1 MRKKW
6 IFIGA
11 AFALAMTLTGC
22 RDNAAASIP
31 QQSSQEQT
39 KEQTQMIP
47 MEEAQEAA
55 LKAADIVAADA
66 DISATTLSE
75 VAGVACYKVEFTSG
89 EYAYAYTINAET
101 GAVMEMSSQEQNAQA
116 SGTQTETADPAA
128 PAPAQNATG
137 TGTVDEAAAQKIALE
152 HAGVK
157 AADATITKS
166 KLDYEDGRQVYDIEW
181 YAGGAKY
188 DYEIAT
194 DTGEIISSAY
204 EEKTMGADSK
214 NVTVSE
220 ADAKKTA
227 LDRVSGATD
236 KDLYEWKLDY
246 EDGHRIKGGQTSAV
260 NWIHSILK
268 KQRVLAEDWQLSQC
282 LFGEHL
288 LKTHPDKVVV
298 LVESEKSAVI
308 GSAIFPDYVW
318 LATGGKS
325 QMREEKLRVLSGR
338 TVLLFPDADAYAEW
352 KQRAES
358 MYFCKVVVSDIIER
372 NATPKQKEAHIDIAD
387 WIIFQIREGK
397 VMSTANHLV
406 EAERILQ
413 RMIEKNPVLQK
424 LIDDLDLVLV
434 GASPIGN
441 DDEKPP

>member
-1 MRKKW
+1 MGGAIYGIASVTIFVRFLQIYPVHKNFTCNLAGYRLHFTHSNLIGGIRKSMRKKW
-6 IFIGA
+6 IFTGA

-39 KEQTQMIP
+39 QMIS

-116 SGTQTETADPAA
+116 SGTQTEAADSASPAKEQTSA

-137 TGTVDEAAAQKIALE
+137 IGTVDEAEAQKIALE

-157 AADATITKS
+157 AADATIIRS

-188 DYEIAT
+188 DYEIAA

-246 EDGHRIKGGQTSAV
+246 DDGRPEYEGKIIYGGTEYEFTIDA
-260 NWIHSILK
+260 
-268 KQRVLAEDWQLSQC
+268 
-282 LFGEHL
+282 
-288 LKTHPDKVVV
+288 
-298 LVESEKSAVI
+298 
-308 GSAIFPDYVW
+308 
-318 LATGGKS
+318 ATGS
-325 QMREEKLRVLSGR
+325 VMEWDAEKVR
-338 TVLLFPDADAYAEW
+338 
-352 KQRAES
+352 
-358 MYFCKVVVSDIIER
+358 
-372 NATPKQKEAHIDIAD
+372 
-387 WIIFQIREGK
+387 
-397 VMSTANHLV
+397 
-406 EAERILQ
+406 
-413 RMIEKNPVLQK
+413 
-424 LIDDLDLVLV
+424 
-434 GASPIGN
+434 
-441 DDEKPP
+441 

>member
-1 MRKKW
+1 MGCLLLYKMETIRESVKRGMGGAIYGIASVTIFVKFLQNSPIHKNFTCNLAGYRLHFTHSNLIGRIRKSMRKKW
-6 IFIGA
+6 IFTGA

-31 QQSSQEQT
+31 QPSSQEQT

-55 LKAADIVAADA
+55 LKAADIEAADA
-66 DISATTLSE
+66 DMKATTLSE

-101 GAVMEMSSQEQNAQA
+101 GAVMEMSSQEQSAQA
-116 SGTQTETADPAA
+116 SGTETADSAA
-128 PAPAQNATG
+128 PATAQNATG

-157 AADATITKS
+157 ETDATITKS

-246 EDGHRIKGGQTSAV
+246 DDGRP
-260 NWIHSILK
+260 
-268 KQRVLAEDWQLSQC
+268 E
-282 LFGEHL
+282 
-288 LKTHPDKVVV
+288 
-298 LVESEKSAVI
+298 
-308 GSAIFPDYVW
+308 Y
-318 LATGGKS
+318 
-325 QMREEKLRVLSGR
+325 
-338 TVLLFPDADAYAEW
+338 
-352 KQRAES
+352 
-358 MYFCKVVVSDIIER
+358 
-372 NATPKQKEAHIDIAD
+372 
-387 WIIFQIREGK
+387 EGK
-397 VMSTANHLV
+397 IIYGGTEYEFTIDASTGSVM
-406 EAERILQ
+406 EWDAEKVR
-413 RMIEKNPVLQK
+413 
-424 LIDDLDLVLV
+424 
-434 GASPIGN
+434 
-441 DDEKPP
+441 

>member
-6 IFIGA
+6 IFTVA

-137 TGTVDEAAAQKIALE
+137 IGTVDEAAAQKIALE

-214 NVTVSE
+214 KVTVSE

-236 KDLYEWKLDY
+236 KDLYEWKLDCDDGRPEY
-246 EDGHRIKGGQTSAV
+246 EGKIIYGGTEYEFTIDA
-260 NWIHSILK
+260 
-268 KQRVLAEDWQLSQC
+268 
-282 LFGEHL
+282 
-288 LKTHPDKVVV
+288 
-298 LVESEKSAVI
+298 
-308 GSAIFPDYVW
+308 
-318 LATGGKS
+318 ATGS
-325 QMREEKLRVLSGR
+325 VMEWDAEKVR
-338 TVLLFPDADAYAEW
+338 
-352 KQRAES
+352 
-358 MYFCKVVVSDIIER
+358 
-372 NATPKQKEAHIDIAD
+372 
-387 WIIFQIREGK
+387 
-397 VMSTANHLV
+397 
-406 EAERILQ
+406 
-413 RMIEKNPVLQK
+413 
-424 LIDDLDLVLV
+424 
-434 GASPIGN
+434 
-441 DDEKPP
+441 

>member
-11 AFALAMTLTGC
+11 AFALAMTLTGY
-22 RDNAAASIP
+22 RYNAAASIP

-55 LKAADIVAADA
+55 LNAADIVAADA

-89 EYAYAYTINAET
+89 EYAYTINAET

-116 SGTQTETADPAA
+116 SGTQTEVADSTVPATAQTSA

-214 NVTVSE
+214 NITVSE

-246 EDGHRIKGGQTSAV
+246 DDGRPEYEGKIIYGGTEYEFTIDA
-260 NWIHSILK
+260 
-268 KQRVLAEDWQLSQC
+268 
-282 LFGEHL
+282 
-288 LKTHPDKVVV
+288 
-298 LVESEKSAVI
+298 
-308 GSAIFPDYVW
+308 
-318 LATGGKS
+318 ATGS
-325 QMREEKLRVLSGR
+325 VMEWDAEKVR
-338 TVLLFPDADAYAEW
+338 
-352 KQRAES
+352 
-358 MYFCKVVVSDIIER
+358 
-372 NATPKQKEAHIDIAD
+372 
-387 WIIFQIREGK
+387 
-397 VMSTANHLV
+397 
-406 EAERILQ
+406 
-413 RMIEKNPVLQK
+413 
-424 LIDDLDLVLV
+424 
-434 GASPIGN
+434 
-441 DDEKPP
+441 

>member
-1 MRKKW
+1 MGCLLLYKMETIRESVKRGMGGAIYGIASVTIFVRFLQVYPVHKNFTCNLAGYRLHFTHSNLIGRIRKSMRKKW
-6 IFIGA
+6 IFTGV

-55 LKAADIVAADA
+55 LKAADIEAADA
-66 DISATTLSE
+66 DISATTLSG

-89 EYAYAYTINAET
+89 EYAYSYTINAET

-116 SGTQTETADPAA
+116 SGTQTEVADSAA
-128 PAPAQNATG
+128 PAPAQTSAAAPAQNATG

-188 DYEIAT
+188 DYEIAA

-204 EEKTMGADSK
+204 EEKTMGADSR

-236 KDLYEWKLDY
+236 KNLYEWKLDY
-246 EDGHRIKGGQTSAV
+246 EDGHP
-260 NWIHSILK
+260 
-268 KQRVLAEDWQLSQC
+268 E
-282 LFGEHL
+282 
-288 LKTHPDKVVV
+288 
-298 LVESEKSAVI
+298 
-308 GSAIFPDYVW
+308 Y
-318 LATGGKS
+318 
-325 QMREEKLRVLSGR
+325 
-338 TVLLFPDADAYAEW
+338 
-352 KQRAES
+352 
-358 MYFCKVVVSDIIER
+358 
-372 NATPKQKEAHIDIAD
+372 
-387 WIIFQIREGK
+387 EGK
-397 VMSTANHLV
+397 IIYGGTEYEFTIDASTGSVM
-406 EAERILQ
+406 EWDAEKVR
-413 RMIEKNPVLQK
+413 
-424 LIDDLDLVLV
+424 
-434 GASPIGN
+434 
-441 DDEKPP
+441 

>member
-31 QQSSQEQT
+31 QQSSQ
-39 KEQTQMIP
+39 EQTQMIP

-101 GAVMEMSSQEQNAQA
+101 GAVMEMSSQEQNAQT

-128 PAPAQNATG
+128 SAPAQTSGSASAQAQTSAAAPAQNATG

-181 YAGGAKY
+181 YVGGAKY
-188 DYEIAT
+188 DYEIAA

-246 EDGHRIKGGQTSAV
+246 DDGRPEYEGKIIYGGTEYEFTIDA
-260 NWIHSILK
+260 
-268 KQRVLAEDWQLSQC
+268 
-282 LFGEHL
+282 
-288 LKTHPDKVVV
+288 
-298 LVESEKSAVI
+298 
-308 GSAIFPDYVW
+308 
-318 LATGGKS
+318 ATGS
-325 QMREEKLRVLSGR
+325 VMEWDAEKVR
-338 TVLLFPDADAYAEW
+338 
-352 KQRAES
+352 
-358 MYFCKVVVSDIIER
+358 
-372 NATPKQKEAHIDIAD
+372 
-387 WIIFQIREGK
+387 
-397 VMSTANHLV
+397 
-406 EAERILQ
+406 
-413 RMIEKNPVLQK
+413 
-424 LIDDLDLVLV
+424 
-434 GASPIGN
+434 
-441 DDEKPP
+441 

>member
-31 QQSSQEQT
+31 QQSSQ
-39 KEQTQMIP
+39 EQTQMIP

-204 EEKTMGADSK
+204 EAAAQKIALEHAGVKAADATITKSKLDYEDGRQVYDIEWYAGGAKYDYEIATDTGEIISSAYEEKTMGADSK

-246 EDGHRIKGGQTSAV
+246 DDGRPEYEGKIIYGGTEYEFTIDA
-260 NWIHSILK
+260 
-268 KQRVLAEDWQLSQC
+268 
-282 LFGEHL
+282 
-288 LKTHPDKVVV
+288 
-298 LVESEKSAVI
+298 
-308 GSAIFPDYVW
+308 
-318 LATGGKS
+318 ATGS
-325 QMREEKLRVLSGR
+325 VMEWDAEKVR
-338 TVLLFPDADAYAEW
+338 
-352 KQRAES
+352 
-358 MYFCKVVVSDIIER
+358 
-372 NATPKQKEAHIDIAD
+372 
-387 WIIFQIREGK
+387 
-397 VMSTANHLV
+397 
-406 EAERILQ
+406 
-413 RMIEKNPVLQK
+413 
-424 LIDDLDLVLV
+424 
-434 GASPIGN
+434 
-441 DDEKPP
+441 

>member
-1 MRKKW
+1 
-6 IFIGA
+6 
-11 AFALAMTLTGC
+11 
-22 RDNAAASIP
+22 
-31 QQSSQEQT
+31 
-39 KEQTQMIP
+39 MIP

-128 PAPAQNATG
+128 PAPAQTSEPATAQNATG

-181 YAGGAKY
+181 YVGGAKY

-214 NVTVSE
+214 SVTVSE

-236 KDLYEWKLDY
+236 KNLYEWKLDY
-246 EDGHRIKGGQTSAV
+246 EDGHPEYEGKIIYGGTEYEFTIDA
-260 NWIHSILK
+260 
-268 KQRVLAEDWQLSQC
+268 
-282 LFGEHL
+282 
-288 LKTHPDKVVV
+288 
-298 LVESEKSAVI
+298 
-308 GSAIFPDYVW
+308 
-318 LATGGKS
+318 ATGS
-325 QMREEKLRVLSGR
+325 VMEWDAEKVR
-338 TVLLFPDADAYAEW
+338 
-352 KQRAES
+352 
-358 MYFCKVVVSDIIER
+358 
-372 NATPKQKEAHIDIAD
+372 
-387 WIIFQIREGK
+387 
-397 VMSTANHLV
+397 
-406 EAERILQ
+406 
-413 RMIEKNPVLQK
+413 
-424 LIDDLDLVLV
+424 
-434 GASPIGN
+434 
-441 DDEKPP
+441 

>member
-1 MRKKW
+1 MGCLLLYKMETIRESVKRGMGGAIYGIASVTIFVRFLQTYPVHKNFTCNLAVYRLHFTHSNLIGRIRKNMRKKW
-6 IFIGA
+6 IFTGA

-31 QQSSQEQT
+31 QQSSQEQTKEQT

-137 TGTVDEAAAQKIALE
+137 TGTVDGAAAQKIALE

-246 EDGHRIKGGQTSAV
+246 DDGRPEYEGKIIYGGTEYEFTIDA
-260 NWIHSILK
+260 
-268 KQRVLAEDWQLSQC
+268 
-282 LFGEHL
+282 
-288 LKTHPDKVVV
+288 
-298 LVESEKSAVI
+298 
-308 GSAIFPDYVW
+308 
-318 LATGGKS
+318 ATGS
-325 QMREEKLRVLSGR
+325 VMEWDAEKVR
-338 TVLLFPDADAYAEW
+338 
-352 KQRAES
+352 
-358 MYFCKVVVSDIIER
+358 
-372 NATPKQKEAHIDIAD
+372 
-387 WIIFQIREGK
+387 
-397 VMSTANHLV
+397 
-406 EAERILQ
+406 
-413 RMIEKNPVLQK
+413 
-424 LIDDLDLVLV
+424 
-434 GASPIGN
+434 
-441 DDEKPP
+441 

>member
-1 MRKKW
+1 MGGAIYGIASVTIFVRFLQIYPVHKNFTCDLAGYRLHFTHSNLIGGIRKNMRKKW
-6 IFIGA
+6 IFTVA

-31 QQSSQEQT
+31 QQSSQ
-39 KEQTQMIP
+39 EQTQMIP

-66 DISATTLSE
+66 DISATTLSG

-116 SGTQTETADPAA
+116 SGTQTEMADPAA

-137 TGTVDEAAAQKIALE
+137 IGTVDEAAAQKIALE

-246 EDGHRIKGGQTSAV
+246 DDGRPEYEGKIIYGGTEYEFTIDA
-260 NWIHSILK
+260 
-268 KQRVLAEDWQLSQC
+268 
-282 LFGEHL
+282 
-288 LKTHPDKVVV
+288 
-298 LVESEKSAVI
+298 
-308 GSAIFPDYVW
+308 
-318 LATGGKS
+318 ATGS
-325 QMREEKLRVLSGR
+325 VMEWDAEKVR
-338 TVLLFPDADAYAEW
+338 
-352 KQRAES
+352 
-358 MYFCKVVVSDIIER
+358 
-372 NATPKQKEAHIDIAD
+372 
-387 WIIFQIREGK
+387 
-397 VMSTANHLV
+397 
-406 EAERILQ
+406 
-413 RMIEKNPVLQK
+413 
-424 LIDDLDLVLV
+424 
-434 GASPIGN
+434 
-441 DDEKPP
+441 

>member
-6 IFIGA
+6 IFTGA

-31 QQSSQEQT
+31 QQSSQKQT
-39 KEQTQMIP
+39 EEQTQMIS

-55 LKAADIVAADA
+55 LKAADIEAADA

-116 SGTQTETADPAA
+116 SGTQTEAADSAVPAPAQTSGSASAQAQTAA
-128 PAPAQNATG
+128 PATAQNATG

-188 DYEIAT
+188 DYEIAA

-204 EEKTMGADSK
+204 EEKTMGADSR

-246 EDGHRIKGGQTSAV
+246 DDGRP
-260 NWIHSILK
+260 
-268 KQRVLAEDWQLSQC
+268 E
-282 LFGEHL
+282 
-288 LKTHPDKVVV
+288 
-298 LVESEKSAVI
+298 
-308 GSAIFPDYVW
+308 Y
-318 LATGGKS
+318 
-325 QMREEKLRVLSGR
+325 
-338 TVLLFPDADAYAEW
+338 
-352 KQRAES
+352 
-358 MYFCKVVVSDIIER
+358 
-372 NATPKQKEAHIDIAD
+372 
-387 WIIFQIREGK
+387 EGK
-397 VMSTANHLV
+397 IIYGGTEYEFTIDASTGSVM
-406 EAERILQ
+406 EWDAEKFR
-413 RMIEKNPVLQK
+413 
-424 LIDDLDLVLV
+424 
-434 GASPIGN
+434 
-441 DDEKPP
+441 

>member
-39 KEQTQMIP
+39 KGQTQMIP

-75 VAGVACYKVEFTSG
+75 VAGVVCYKVEFTSG

-101 GAVMEMSSQEQNAQA
+101 GAVMEMSSQEQNAQT

-128 PAPAQNATG
+128 SAPAQTSGSASAQAQTSAAAPAQNATG

-246 EDGHRIKGGQTSAV
+246 DDGRPEYEGKIIYGGTEYEFTIDA
-260 NWIHSILK
+260 
-268 KQRVLAEDWQLSQC
+268 
-282 LFGEHL
+282 
-288 LKTHPDKVVV
+288 
-298 LVESEKSAVI
+298 
-308 GSAIFPDYVW
+308 
-318 LATGGKS
+318 ATGS
-325 QMREEKLRVLSGR
+325 VMEWDAEKVR
-338 TVLLFPDADAYAEW
+338 
-352 KQRAES
+352 
-358 MYFCKVVVSDIIER
+358 
-372 NATPKQKEAHIDIAD
+372 
-387 WIIFQIREGK
+387 
-397 VMSTANHLV
+397 
-406 EAERILQ
+406 
-413 RMIEKNPVLQK
+413 
-424 LIDDLDLVLV
+424 
-434 GASPIGN
+434 
-441 DDEKPP
+441 

>member
-1 MRKKW
+1 MKQKW
-6 IFIGA
+6 IFTGA
-11 AFALAMTLTGC
+11 AFALAITLTGC

-31 QQSSQEQT
+31 QQNSQEQT
-39 KEQTQMIP
+39 KDQTQMIR

-55 LKAADIVAADA
+55 LKAAGIEAADA

-101 GAVMEMSSQEQNAQA
+101 GAVMEMSSQEQNAQT

-128 PAPAQNATG
+128 SAPAQTSGSASAQAQTSAAAPAQNATG

-188 DYEIAT
+188 DYEIAA

-204 EEKTMGADSK
+204 EEKTMGADSR

-236 KDLYEWKLDY
+236 KNLYEWKLDY
-246 EDGHRIKGGQTSAV
+246 EDGHPEYEGKIIYGGTEYEFTIDA
-260 NWIHSILK
+260 
-268 KQRVLAEDWQLSQC
+268 
-282 LFGEHL
+282 
-288 LKTHPDKVVV
+288 
-298 LVESEKSAVI
+298 
-308 GSAIFPDYVW
+308 
-318 LATGGKS
+318 ATGS
-325 QMREEKLRVLSGR
+325 VMEWDAEK
-338 TVLLFPDADAYAEW
+338 
-352 KQRAES
+352 
-358 MYFCKVVVSDIIER
+358 VS
-372 NATPKQKEAHIDIAD
+372 
-387 WIIFQIREGK
+387 
-397 VMSTANHLV
+397 
-406 EAERILQ
+406 
-413 RMIEKNPVLQK
+413 
-424 LIDDLDLVLV
+424 
-434 GASPIGN
+434 
-441 DDEKPP
+441 

>member
-1 MRKKW
+1 
-6 IFIGA
+6 
-11 AFALAMTLTGC
+11 
-22 RDNAAASIP
+22 
-31 QQSSQEQT
+31 
-39 KEQTQMIP
+39 MIP

-55 LKAADIVAADA
+55 LKAADIEAADA

-89 EYAYAYTINAET
+89 EYAYAYTINAQT

-116 SGTQTETADPAA
+116 SGTQTEVADSTVPATAQTSGSASAQAQTSAA
-128 PAPAQNATG
+128 APAQNATG

-204 EEKTMGADSK
+204 EEKTMGADSR

-246 EDGHRIKGGQTSAV
+246 DDGRPEYEGKIIYGGTEYEFTIDA
-260 NWIHSILK
+260 
-268 KQRVLAEDWQLSQC
+268 
-282 LFGEHL
+282 
-288 LKTHPDKVVV
+288 
-298 LVESEKSAVI
+298 
-308 GSAIFPDYVW
+308 
-318 LATGGKS
+318 ATGS
-325 QMREEKLRVLSGR
+325 VMEWDAEKVR
-338 TVLLFPDADAYAEW
+338 
-352 KQRAES
+352 
-358 MYFCKVVVSDIIER
+358 
-372 NATPKQKEAHIDIAD
+372 
-387 WIIFQIREGK
+387 
-397 VMSTANHLV
+397 
-406 EAERILQ
+406 
-413 RMIEKNPVLQK
+413 
-424 LIDDLDLVLV
+424 
-434 GASPIGN
+434 
-441 DDEKPP
+441 